1 MTLYYSQEGTK
12 CRVAISFF
20 PRNMLRSDLSSFYI
34 KLSRITITTPAELR
48 KPEAAQMRQNFYCI
62 LMSDEATGNW

>member
-20 PRNMLRSDLSSFYI
+20 PRNMLPSDLFSFYI
-34 KLSRITITTPAELR
+34 KLSPITITTASRVKEAGSRANEAEFLVHFDVR
-48 KPEAAQMRQNFYCI
+48 
-62 LMSDEATGNW
+62 

>member
-20 PRNMLRSDLSSFYI
+20 PRNMLPSDLFSFYI
-34 KLSRITITTPAELR
+34 KLSPITITTPSQVKEAGSRANEAEFLVHFDVR
-48 KPEAAQMRQNFYCI
+48 
-62 LMSDEATGNW
+62 